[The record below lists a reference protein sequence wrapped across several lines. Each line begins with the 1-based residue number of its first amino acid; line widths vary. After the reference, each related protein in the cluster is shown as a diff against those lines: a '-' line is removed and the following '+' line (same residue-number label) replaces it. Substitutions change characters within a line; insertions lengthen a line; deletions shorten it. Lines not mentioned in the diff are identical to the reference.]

1 MAVLATPDDRKII
14 YTEIQRQILSCNRC
28 QLSTTRKHAVPGEGK
43 LDSNVLFVGEGPGEQ
58 EDLRG
63 LPFVGAAGKLL
74 DQLIASLGRT
84 RPQVY
89 ITNLV
94 KCRPPGNRDPL
105 PEEINACHPYLIAQ
119 IGLICPRVI
128 CTLGRHALHAL
139 INPTWSISSVHG
151 RAVQKDGIFF
161 FPTFHPAAALY
172 HPACKEDLVKD
183 FLQLKTILQQEKPP
197 WI

>member
-1 MAVLATPDDRKII
+1 MAALAIPDDRNIL
-14 YTEIQRQILSCNRC
+14 YQDIQHQILSCTRC

-43 LDSNVLFVGEGPGEQ
+43 LDSDLIFVGEGPGEQ

-63 LPFVGAAGKLL
+63 FPFVGAAGKLL
-74 DQLIASLGRT
+74 DQLIGSLGRT
-84 RPQVY
+84 RPDVY

-105 PEEINACHPYLIAQ
+105 PQEIDACRIYLIAQ

-139 INPTWSISSVHG
+139 INPAWSISSVHG
-151 RAVQKDGIFF
+151 RVVQKDGIFF

-172 HPACKEDLVKD
+172 HPASKNDLETD
-183 FLQLKTILQQEKPP
+183 FLRLKDLLQEETFP

>member
-1 MAVLATPDDRKII
+1 MAALAIPDDRNIL
-14 YTEIQRQILSCNRC
+14 YQDIQHQILSCTRC

-43 LDSNVLFVGEGPGEQ
+43 LDSDLIFVGEGPGEQ

-63 LPFVGAAGKLL
+63 FPFVGAAGKLL
-74 DQLIASLGRT
+74 DQLIGSLGRT
-84 RPQVY
+84 RPDVY

-105 PEEINACHPYLIAQ
+105 PKEIDACRIYLIAQ

-139 INPTWSISSVHG
+139 INPAWSISSVHG
-151 RAVQKDGIFF
+151 RVVQKDGIFF

-172 HPACKEDLVKD
+172 HPASKNDLETD
-183 FLQLKTILQQEKPP
+183 FLRLKDLLQEEKFP